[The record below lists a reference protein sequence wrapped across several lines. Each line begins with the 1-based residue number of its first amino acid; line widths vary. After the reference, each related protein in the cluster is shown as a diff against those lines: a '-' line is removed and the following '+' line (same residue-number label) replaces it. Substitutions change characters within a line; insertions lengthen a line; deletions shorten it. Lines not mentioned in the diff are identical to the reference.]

1 MDFEPAN
8 EIKRQIL
15 CEIEELLMQIEETR
29 TQGKPSFINIMYSQM
44 LSKKKEELESF
55 K

>member
-29 TQGKPSFINIMYSQM
+29 TQGKPGFIKTMYGQM
-44 LSKKKEELESF
+44 LSQKKEELETF